1 MLGQEHKSGVLEMS
15 EIKFGKQV
23 TLAQAAKLITSNPK
37 LRFML
42 RGEPGIGKSSLLKAI
57 GQQTGYEVA
66 YIDVPNMDLGDIAMP
81 VIDHETRTTKYYPN
95 ARFKMHE
102 GKPVA
107 IMLDE
112 FTKGADPVKNM
123 LHPLLE
129 KANPRLGDISATDK
143 TIVFLTGNLGSD
155 GVGDHLKSHSLNRIV
170 QVEVA
175 KPTAD
180 EWIEWGMNNDISPE
194 VLAFVKQYPHVMA
207 SYMDAGQAD
216 NPYIFNPKKPQA
228 PFASPRSLE
237 TSSDIVKTREVN
249 DADSIIAALS
259 GAIGE
264 STARDLYAYVQYVD
278 ELPTREQIVK
288 NPKTAPVPT
297 SPGACAVVVFG
308 SVMTVEK
315 DTLAPVMEYIERL
328 EAEWQAVFAINLAK
342 SPKQSLAFGNQ
353 KFADWLAKNQDLL

>member
-1 MLGQEHKSGVLEMS
+1 MS
-15 EIKFGKQV
+15 EIKFGSKI
-23 TLAQAAKLITSNPK
+23 TLAQAAKLITTNPK

-42 RGEPGIGKSSLLKAI
+42 RGEPGIGKSSLLKEI
-57 GQQTGYEVA
+57 GRQTGYDVA

-102 GKPVA
+102 GKPVV

-129 KANPRLGDISATDK
+129 KANPRLGDLPSKPED
-143 TIVFLTGNLGSD
+143 IVFLTGNLGSD

-175 KPTAD
+175 KPTAE
-180 EWIEWGMNNDISPE
+180 EWIEWGINNDIAPE

-207 SYMDAGQAD
+207 SYTDPGQAD

-228 PFASPRSLE
+228 AFWSPRSGE
-237 TSSDIVKTREVN
+237 TASDIVKTRGSN
-249 DADSIIAALS
+249 DADAIIAALK

-264 STARDLYAYVQYVD
+264 AAARDLEAYIAYADQ
-278 ELPTREQIVK
+278 LPTWESIVK
-288 NPKTAPVPT
+288 DPKGAAIPT

-308 SVMTVEK
+308 GVTRVEK
-315 DTLAPVMEYIERL
+315 DTFGAFIEYVERMEP
-328 EAEWQAVFAINLAK
+328 EWQAVFAINVAR
-342 SPKQSLAFGNQ
+342 SPKQALAFGNK
-353 KFADWLAKNQDLL
+353 KFAEWLAANQDLL